1 LSNIINNAIKY
12 SPNGGPVTVSIRED
26 AQAHEALLSIHDTG
40 IGIPAHQQTRVFG
53 RFMRADNA
61 RAYGIG
67 GTGLGLYL
75 SREII
80 ERLGG
85 RIWFESTVGQGS
97 TFFIALPLLPDSVQS
112 ETYL

>member
-1 LSNIINNAIKY
+1 MLSTMQN
-12 SPNGGPVTVSIRED
+12 VTEVSYP
-26 AQAHEALLSIHDTG
+26 IHNMGLGRPDTG
-40 IGIPAHQQTRVFG
+40 IGIPAHQQTRVLG
-53 RFMRADNA
+53 RFMRADNT

-85 RIWFESTVGQGS
+85 RIWFQSTVGQGS
-97 TFFIALPLLPDSVQS
+97 AFFIALPLIPASVQS
-112 ETYL
+112 ESYL